1 MKTKLNVKKH
11 TEQKHNKKWG
21 RNLRVQIQYPGV
33 VQQNNVNGLTKLA
46 VQSEED
52 GARPAREREDRQK
65 GLSEKRGIRQNDAS
79 IGRG

>member
-1 MKTKLNVKKH
+1 MKTKLNDKEH
-11 TEQKHNKKWG
+11 TEQKHNTKWG
-21 RNLRVQIQYPGV
+21 RNLRVQIQCPGL
-33 VQQNNVNGLTKLA
+33 VQQDNVNGLTKLA

-65 GLSEKRGIRQNDAS
+65 DLSEKLDIRQNDAS